1 MNNRRLQRVID
12 GRGLLARWRTLR
24 VSIYILSI
32 A

>member
-12 GRGLLARWRTLR
+12 GRGLLARWRTLP
-24 VSIYILSI
+24 IYSMSI

>member
-12 GRGLLARWRTLR
+12 GRGLLARWRTLL
-24 VSIYILSI
+24 VSYSMSI